1 MVSTAERRSDDD
13 EAPPPS
19 GVRRRSRAITV
30 VARAPR
36 APVVDAGAP
45 GVMAEVVVELCG
57 DVWEL
62 ASTLAPLQGAWLTL
76 GLSALGFAALGLAHG
91 RHATSPPVPCSTW
104 LRRHWPTLVP
114 GSRALDRLVG
124 LMVDTIC

>member
-1 MVSTAERRSDDD
+1 MVSAAEHCPSDD
-13 EAPPPS
+13 EVPPPS
-19 GVRRRSRAITV
+19 GVRRRSVESASAV
-30 VARAPR
+30 DLPR
-36 APVVDAGAP
+36 SPVAGAGSS

-76 GLSALGFAALGLAHG
+76 GLPELGSAALRLARG
-91 RHATSPPVPCSTW
+91 RHETSPPVPCSTW
-104 LRRHWPTLVP
+104 LHRNWPTLVP

-124 LMVDTIC
+124 LMVDSIC

>member
-1 MVSTAERRSDDD
+1 MVLAAERRCDDD

-19 GVRRRSRAITV
+19 GVRLRSSAITV
-30 VARAPR
+30 GASPPR
-36 APVVDAGAP
+36 APVADAGAP
-45 GVMAEVVVELCG
+45 EVMAEVVVELCG

-62 ASTLAPLQGAWLTL
+62 ASALAPLQGAWLTL
-76 GLSALGFAALGLAHG
+76 GLPELGFAALRLARG

-124 LMVDTIC
+124 LMVDAIC